1 VLDIQRTP
9 PHAPPPGG
17 LHCLMRCIPV
27 IALPGPPSEDPRTAL
42 QLALLCVDASRDRAG
57 RVRGMLPS
65 LSHAQVLFGPNQG
78 PNQGHPQ
85 GPRPQQ
91 RGDPRTGPPQA
102 PQQRGP
108 PHGHSAGGHDLRTG
122 PPQAPGQQ
130 VSRSPQ
136 YGVGIAFAPNET
148 GDRLV
153 VVGVSPGSAAE
164 SSEQVV
170 TGDELFSIDGSDVYG
185 TPIQHLGRM
194 VLGPAGSKVWLGFRN
209 PKTNVVKTAQL
220 VRGPNV
226 RSDPA
231 TPRSGPATSPAQPPV
246 QAPPPQKAPTMPSP
260 AQAPAVPVE
269 SAQHRSGNRH
279 KPLRASSSSS
289 SSSDSDSHEVD
300 TGGEWNS
307 SALLPSLMS
316 FGGGGGGGRG
326 GRGGGGG
333 GEGARGSGLGAGGKP
348 DAGEEKTGDSPGSGP
363 AEGGHDIWDTLKV
376 RVQHRTG
383 PVRSPARRSLPPPH
397 TPPHVH
403 KQRKICTVPCIF
415 GNPV

>member
-1 VLDIQRTP
+1 MLDIQRTP

-27 IALPGPPSEDPRTAL
+27 IALPGPPSDDPRTAL

-57 RVRGMLPS
+57 RVRGMLPR

-78 PNQGHPQ
+78 PNQGHHQ

-91 RGDPRTGPPQA
+91 RGPPHGLSAGAGAATSSAAVGHDSRTGPPQA
-102 PQQRGP
+102 Q
-108 PHGHSAGGHDLRTG
+108 
-122 PPQAPGQQ
+122 GQQ
-130 VSRSPQ
+130 NNRSPQ

-226 RSDPA
+226 RSNPA
-231 TPRSGPATSPAQPPV
+231 TPRSSLATSPAPAQPPV
-246 QAPPPQKAPTMPSP
+246 QAPPPQKAPAMLSP
-260 AQAPAVPVE
+260 AQAPAEPVE
-269 SAQHRSGNRH
+269 SKQQRSGNRH

-289 SSSDSDSHEVD
+289 SSSSSSDSDSREVD

-316 FGGGGGGGRG
+316 FGGGSGGGSAQGIDQ
-326 GRGGGGG
+326 
-333 GEGARGSGLGAGGKP
+333 GAGGKP
-348 DAGEEKTGDSPGSGP
+348 DSGEAKMRDSPGSGS
-363 AEGGHDIWDTLKV
+363 AQGGHDIWDTLKV
-376 RVQHRTG
+376 TRV
-383 PVRSPARRSLPPPH
+383 
-397 TPPHVH
+397 
-403 KQRKICTVPCIF
+403 
-415 GNPV
+415 